1 MNEQTKQQLSIL
13 LDGELDFDQALS
25 LHEQIEKEPELQAL
39 WHRQN
44 LISQALRAEPLALG
58 GENFVSQVSEV
69 VKAEPAF
76 LSPKRRRT
84 FNIPKTALALA
95 ASLTFIA
102 FFAFN
107 YLPESVNQS
116 PTEMLVA
123 EQQVSVEP
131 KSVLIPVKSVYDAR
145 FNDYLVSHQQGVFAP
160 GMLSQARVVSYS
172 VEQ

>member
-25 LHEQIEKEPELQAL
+25 LHQRIEKEPELQAL

-44 LISQALRAEPLALG
+44 LISQVLRAEPLILG
-58 GENFVSQVSEV
+58 GETFVAQVSEV
-69 VKAEPAF
+69 VRDEPTF
-76 LSPKRRRT
+76 LLPKRRRS
-84 FNIPKTALALA
+84 FSVPKTALALA
-95 ASLTFIA
+95 ASVVFIA

-107 YLPESVNQS
+107 YLPKGVNHS
-116 PTEMLVA
+116 PTEMRVA
-123 EQQVSVEP
+123 ERQVSPVP
-131 KSVLIPVKSVYDAR
+131 KSVLIPAKSVYDAR
-145 FNDYLVSHQQGVFAP
+145 FNDYLVSHQQGAFAP